1 MQLHTRLLQ
10 FKWLLILL
18 LGLFSLS
25 VFATTE
31 TQDRLEVEIM
41 TPAQMGSV
49 EPEEL
54 DLEYEAWI
62 EWQQLKPQLVA
73 AAIKRREIIE
83 LLIYLE
89 KLAQTSLK
97 IDSTLL
103 EKPLDEEDIALLHN
117 ANQHIPCH
125 ILLEQFSRIETLV
138 KAEDAQT
145 ARDIRDWKQVRPLL
159 QELVGKQQQINELLL
174 RLTGSPTR
182 PGEQKLSLN
191 QHKVN

>member
-1 MQLHTRLLQ
+1 MQSHTCLPQ
-10 FKWLLILL
+10 FKWLLILI
-18 LGLFSLS
+18 LGLFNLS
-25 VFATTE
+25 VFANTE
-31 TQDRLEVEIM
+31 ITATSEIEVM
-41 TPAQMGSV
+41 TPSQMGSV

-89 KLAQTSLK
+89 KLAQTSLR
-97 IDSTLL
+97 IDPTLL
-103 EKPLDEEDIALLHN
+103 EKPLDEEGIALLHN

-145 ARDIRDWKQVRPLL
+145 ARDIRDWQQVRPLL

-182 PGEQKLSLN
+182 PGDQKLSLN
-191 QHKVN
+191 EH

>member
-1 MQLHTRLLQ
+1 MHSDTSLRQ
-10 FKWLLILL
+10 FKWPLILI
-18 LGLFSLS
+18 LGLFNLS
-25 VFATTE
+25 VFANTE
-31 TQDRLEVEIM
+31 ITATSEIEVM

-97 IDSTLL
+97 IDPTLL
-103 EKPLDEEDIALLHN
+103 
-117 ANQHIPCH
+117 
-125 ILLEQFSRIETLV
+125 
-138 KAEDAQT
+138 
-145 ARDIRDWKQVRPLL
+145 
-159 QELVGKQQQINELLL
+159 
-174 RLTGSPTR
+174 
-182 PGEQKLSLN
+182 
-191 QHKVN
+191 